1 MPSPRLPMLRW
12 GVLGTARV
20 NRHLVPVLHDEP
32 RAHLVAVASRD
43 AARAEDCARA
53 WNIPFAVD
61 SYAALIARDDIDAVY
76 VPLPN
81 ALHAP
86 WVIAAASAGKHVLC
100 EKPLGLSPEEVD
112 RMQAAAQRHGVVVAE
127 GVMYRHEPLTAHVC
141 HLVADGA
148 IGRMHGVVSG
158 FTYHRTRVDDVRLSP
173 ALGGG
178 ALFDVGV
185 YPVSYACLL
194 AQQAAVAATAT
205 AVLGPEGVDDMC
217 EAALHFPDDLLAS
230 VTAGFRAATHTWLTV
245 LGREGTLQVPDPF
258 KPGPRAVVTRIRNG
272 QRHDEEVVGSPRLF
286 DRMVAD
292 FTATVLD
299 GAPAVVTLDDSR
311 RTAAAVALIRA
322 AAGLP

>member
-1 MPSPRLPMLRW
+1 M
-12 GVLGTARV
+12 
-20 NRHLVPVLHDEP
+20 
-32 RAHLVAVASRD
+32 AVASRD
-43 AARAEDCARA
+43 AARAEACART
-53 WNIPFAVD
+53 WNIPDAVD
-61 SYAALIARDDIDAVY
+61 TYAALIARDDIDAVY

-86 WVIAAASAGKHVLC
+86 WVIAAAEAGKHVLC
-100 EKPLGLSPEEVD
+100 EKPLGITPDEVD

-141 HLVADGA
+141 QLIADGA
-148 IGRMHGVVSG
+148 VGRVHGIVSG
-158 FTYHRTRVDDVRLSP
+158 FTYHRTRPHDVRLSA

-194 AQQAAVAATAT
+194 ARQAPVSATAT
-205 AVLGPEGVDDMC
+205 VLLGPEGVDDMC
-217 EAALHFPDDLLAS
+217 EAALHFPGDLLAS

-245 LGREGTLQVPDPF
+245 LGSEGTLQVPDPF
-258 KPGPRAVVTRIRNG
+258 KPGPRARITRISDG
-272 QRHDEEVVGSPRLF
+272 QRHDDEVVGSPRLF

-299 GAPAVVTLDDSR
+299 GTPAVVTLDDSR
-311 RTAAAVALIRA
+311 RTAEAVALVRA